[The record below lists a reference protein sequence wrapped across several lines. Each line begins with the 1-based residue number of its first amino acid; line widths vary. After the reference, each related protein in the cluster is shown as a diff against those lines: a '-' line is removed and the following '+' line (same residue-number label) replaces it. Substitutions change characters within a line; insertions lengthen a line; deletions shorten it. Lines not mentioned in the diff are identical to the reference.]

1 MRGDSFGSFL
11 ANAGK
16 ITLVTADN
24 IKVTVNKNFVHKLAI
39 KIFGVPHIGFRIR
52 TKYILNMLDLKK
64 CGKVLDVGCGI
75 GLLALYLA
83 TKGFEMYGVDLNKEK
98 IDAAKRI
105 NQKLDLKVNFKCASI
120 LDLPFEGD
128 KFDNVICS
136 EVLEHVED
144 DQKAIHELS
153 KVLKKEGLLIV
164 TVPSKD
170 TICERYRDSFGHV
183 RTGYSVN
190 EIERLVMPTDMEIVK
205 VINAMTF
212 FGKVAWKINRGFFF
226 SKVLVSISF
235 IPLYYLTLFD
245 NLLNIKKIP
254 VSYIVILQKK

>member
-1 MRGDSFGSFL
+1 M
-11 ANAGK
+11 
-16 ITLVTADN
+16 
-24 IKVTVNKNFVHKLAI
+24 
-39 KIFGVPHIGFRIR
+39 
-52 TKYILNMLDLKK
+52 
-64 CGKVLDVGCGI
+64 
-75 GLLALYLA
+75 
-83 TKGFEMYGVDLNKEK
+83 
-98 IDAAKRI
+98 
-105 NQKLDLKVNFKCASI
+105 DLKVNFKCASI

-153 KVLKKEGLLIV
+153 KVLKKKGRLIM

-170 TICERYRDSFGHV
+170 SIWERNRDSFGHV

-190 EIERLVMPTDMEIVK
+190 EIERLVMATDMEIVK
-205 VINAMTF
+205 VISAMTF
-212 FGKVAWKINRGFFF
+212 FGKVAWKINRGLFF
-226 SKVLVSISF
+226 SKILVSISF
-235 IPLYYLTLFD
+235 MPLYYLSLFD